1 MTKKHDIIWLTS
13 ADSTN
18 KEAQRRIS
26 DIDNLSVLSATEQTE
41 GRGQRGNTWSS
52 ESGKNLLFSVVLKF
66 SDTVFEGGLLPEMHA
81 HDQFVISEAASLAIV
96 DLLAENNIDSTR
108 DADEYYEKW
117 QDAVKSLKHVVE
129 NTIEGKYEPL
139 VEKLK
144 QENKTLGERCIQLT
158 KDKSDLTNKVQE
170 LKADIERLKASA
182 DAKDR
187 SLEAINNRLKS
198 FSKAPSSEL
207 DIDSMITKIH
217 NNDVKD
223 SEVDEKL
230 KEIKNERFTIQY
242 EWGRATK
249 ETEKKFVDFVKR
261 LWDGFVVVG
270 NYKVLNKISD
280 VRGDLDDCTMNTF
293 LRFLLDRKLIERRD
307 NGEVVSSAELERI
320 LAVITKVC

>member
-1 MTKKHDIIWLTS
+1 M
-13 ADSTN
+13 
-18 KEAQRRIS
+18 
-26 DIDNLSVLSATEQTE
+26 
-41 GRGQRGNTWSS
+41 
-52 ESGKNLLFSVVLKF
+52 
-66 SDTVFEGGLLPEMHA
+66 
-81 HDQFVISEAASLAIV
+81 ISEQEVLESLDRLGEKLQQLRDENNQQKSKIEELENANK
-96 DLLAENNIDSTR
+96 LLAANNIDSTR

-117 QDAVKSLKHVVE
+117 QGAVSS
-129 NTIEGKYEPL
+129 IEGKYEPL
-139 VEKLK
+139 IEKLK
-144 QENKTLGERCIQLT
+144 QENKALGERCIQLT
-158 KDKSDLTNKVQE
+158 KDKGDLVDKVQV

-198 FSKAPSSEL
+198 FSKAPSSDL
-207 DIDSMITKIH
+207 DIDSMITRIH

-249 ETEKKFVDFVKR
+249 ETERKFVEFIKR
-261 LWDGFVVVG
+261 LWDGYVVVG
-270 NYKVLNKISD
+270 NYKVLNKIAD
-280 VRGDLDDCTMNTF
+280 VRGDLDDGTMNTF

-307 NGEVVSSAELERI
+307 NGEVVSSSELERI

>member
-1 MTKKHDIIWLTS
+1 M
-13 ADSTN
+13 
-18 KEAQRRIS
+18 
-26 DIDNLSVLSATEQTE
+26 
-41 GRGQRGNTWSS
+41 
-52 ESGKNLLFSVVLKF
+52 
-66 SDTVFEGGLLPEMHA
+66 
-81 HDQFVISEAASLAIV
+81 ISEQEVLESLDRLGEKLQQLRDENNQQKSKIEELENANKFLAA
-96 DLLAENNIDSTR
+96 NNIDSTR

-117 QDAVKSLKHVVE
+117 QGAVSS
-129 NTIEGKYEPL
+129 IEGKYEPL
-139 VEKLK
+139 IEKLK
-144 QENKTLGERCIQLT
+144 QENKALGERCIQLT
-158 KDKSDLTNKVQE
+158 KDKGDLVDKVQV

-198 FSKAPSSEL
+198 FSKAPSSDL
-207 DIDSMITKIH
+207 DIDSMITRIH

-249 ETEKKFVDFVKR
+249 ETERKFVEFIKR
-261 LWDGFVVVG
+261 LWDGYVVVG
-270 NYKVLNKISD
+270 NYKVLNKIAD
-280 VRGDLDDCTMNTF
+280 VRGDLDDGTMNTF

>member
-1 MTKKHDIIWLTS
+1 M
-13 ADSTN
+13 
-18 KEAQRRIS
+18 
-26 DIDNLSVLSATEQTE
+26 
-41 GRGQRGNTWSS
+41 
-52 ESGKNLLFSVVLKF
+52 
-66 SDTVFEGGLLPEMHA
+66 
-81 HDQFVISEAASLAIV
+81 ISEQEVLESLDRLGEKLQQLRDENNQQKSKIEELENANKFLAA
-96 DLLAENNIDSTR
+96 NNIDSTR

-117 QDAVKSLKHVVE
+117 QGAVSS
-129 NTIEGKYEPL
+129 IEGEYEPL
-139 VEKLK
+139 IEKLK

-158 KDKSDLTNKVQE
+158 KDKGDLVDKVQE

-198 FSKAPSSEL
+198 FSKAPSSDL
-207 DIDSMITKIH
+207 DIDSMITRIH

-249 ETEKKFVDFVKR
+249 ETERKFVEFIKR
-261 LWDGFVVVG
+261 LWDGYVVVG
-270 NYKVLNKISD
+270 NYKVLNKIAD
-280 VRGDLDDCTMNTF
+280 VRGDLDDGTMNTF

-307 NGEVVSSAELERI
+307 NGEVVSSSELERI

>member
-1 MTKKHDIIWLTS
+1 M
-13 ADSTN
+13 
-18 KEAQRRIS
+18 
-26 DIDNLSVLSATEQTE
+26 
-41 GRGQRGNTWSS
+41 
-52 ESGKNLLFSVVLKF
+52 
-66 SDTVFEGGLLPEMHA
+66 
-81 HDQFVISEAASLAIV
+81 ISEQEVLESLDRLGEKLQQLRDENNQQKLKIEELENANK
-96 DLLAENNIDSTR
+96 LLAANNLDSTR

-117 QDAVKSLKHVVE
+117 QGAVKSLKHVVE
-129 NTIEGKYEPL
+129 NTIEGEYKPL
-139 VEKLK
+139 VAKLK
-144 QENKTLGERCIQLT
+144 KENKALGEKCIQLT
-158 KDKSDLTNKVQE
+158 KDKGDLVDKVQE

-198 FSKAPSSEL
+198 FSKASSDI

-249 ETEKKFVDFVKR
+249 ETEKKFVDFIKR
-261 LWDGFVVVG
+261 LWEGYVVVG
-270 NYKVLNKISD
+270 NYKVLNKIAD
-280 VRGDLDDCTMNTF
+280 VRGDLDDGTMNTF

-307 NGEVVSSAELERI
+307 NGEIVSSAELERI

>member
-1 MTKKHDIIWLTS
+1 M
-13 ADSTN
+13 
-18 KEAQRRIS
+18 
-26 DIDNLSVLSATEQTE
+26 
-41 GRGQRGNTWSS
+41 
-52 ESGKNLLFSVVLKF
+52 
-66 SDTVFEGGLLPEMHA
+66 
-81 HDQFVISEAASLAIV
+81 ISEQEVLESLDRLGEKLQQLRDENTQQKSKIEELENANKFLAA
-96 DLLAENNIDSTR
+96 NNIDSTR
-108 DADEYYEKW
+108 DADEFYEKW
-117 QDAVKSLKHVVE
+117 QGAVKSLKHVDE
-129 NTIEGKYEPL
+129 NTIEGNYEPL
-139 VEKLK
+139 VIKLE
-144 QENKTLGERCIQLT
+144 QENKTLGEKCVQLT

-198 FSKAPSSEL
+198 FSKAPSSDL

-217 NNDVKD
+217 NNDVKN

-249 ETEKKFVDFVKR
+249 ETERKFVDFVKR
-261 LWDGFVVVG
+261 LWEGFAVVG
-270 NYKVLNKISD
+270 KYKVLNKIPD
-280 VRGDLDDCTMNTF
+280 VQGDLDDGTMNTF

-307 NGEVVSSAELERI
+307 NGEIVSSAELERI

>member
-1 MTKKHDIIWLTS
+1 M
-13 ADSTN
+13 
-18 KEAQRRIS
+18 
-26 DIDNLSVLSATEQTE
+26 
-41 GRGQRGNTWSS
+41 
-52 ESGKNLLFSVVLKF
+52 
-66 SDTVFEGGLLPEMHA
+66 
-81 HDQFVISEAASLAIV
+81 ISEQEVLESLDRLGEKLQQLRDENNQQKSKIEELENANKFLAA
-96 DLLAENNIDSTR
+96 NNIDSTR

-117 QDAVKSLKHVVE
+117 QGAVSS
-129 NTIEGKYEPL
+129 IEGKYEPL
-139 VEKLK
+139 IEKLK

-158 KDKSDLTNKVQE
+158 KDKGDLVDKVQV

-198 FSKAPSSEL
+198 FSKAPSSDL
-207 DIDSMITKIH
+207 DIDSMITRIH

-249 ETEKKFVDFVKR
+249 ETERKFVEFIKR
-261 LWDGFVVVG
+261 LWDGYVVVG
-270 NYKVLNKISD
+270 NYKVLNKIAD
-280 VRGDLDDCTMNTF
+280 VRGDLDDGTMNTF

-307 NGEVVSSAELERI
+307 NGEVVSSSELERI

>member
-1 MTKKHDIIWLTS
+1 M
-13 ADSTN
+13 
-18 KEAQRRIS
+18 
-26 DIDNLSVLSATEQTE
+26 
-41 GRGQRGNTWSS
+41 
-52 ESGKNLLFSVVLKF
+52 
-66 SDTVFEGGLLPEMHA
+66 
-81 HDQFVISEAASLAIV
+81 ISEQEVLESLDRLGEKLQQLRDENNQQKSKIEELENANKFLAA
-96 DLLAENNIDSTR
+96 NNIDSTR

-117 QDAVKSLKHVVE
+117 QGAVSS
-129 NTIEGKYEPL
+129 IEGKYEPL
-139 VEKLK
+139 IEQLK
-144 QENKTLGERCIQLT
+144 QENKALGERCIQLT
-158 KDKSDLTNKVQE
+158 KDKGDLVDKVQV

-198 FSKAPSSEL
+198 FSKAPSSDL
-207 DIDSMITKIH
+207 DIDSMITRIH

-249 ETEKKFVDFVKR
+249 ETERKFVEFIKR
-261 LWDGFVVVG
+261 LWDGYAVVG
-270 NYKVLNKISD
+270 NYKVLNKIAD
-280 VRGDLDDCTMNTF
+280 VRGDLDDGTMNTF

-307 NGEVVSSAELERI
+307 NGEIVSSAELERI

>member
-1 MTKKHDIIWLTS
+1 M
-13 ADSTN
+13 
-18 KEAQRRIS
+18 
-26 DIDNLSVLSATEQTE
+26 
-41 GRGQRGNTWSS
+41 
-52 ESGKNLLFSVVLKF
+52 
-66 SDTVFEGGLLPEMHA
+66 
-81 HDQFVISEAASLAIV
+81 ISEQEVLESLDRLGEKLQQLRDDNNKQKLKIEELENANKFLAA
-96 DLLAENNIDSTR
+96 NNIDSTR
-108 DADEYYEKW
+108 DADEFYEKW
-117 QDAVKSLKHVVE
+117 QGAVKSLKHVVE
-129 NTIEGKYEPL
+129 NTIEGNYEPL
-139 VEKLK
+139 VIKLE
-144 QENKTLGERCIQLT
+144 QENKTLGEKCVQLT

-198 FSKAPSSEL
+198 FSKAPSSDL
-207 DIDSMITKIH
+207 DIDSMITRIH

-249 ETEKKFVDFVKR
+249 ETERKFVDFVKR
-261 LWDGFVVVG
+261 LWEGFAVVG
-270 NYKVLNKISD
+270 KYKVLNKIPD
-280 VRGDLDDCTMNTF
+280 VQGDLDDGTMNTF

-307 NGEVVSSAELERI
+307 NGEIVSSAELERI

>member
-1 MTKKHDIIWLTS
+1 M
-13 ADSTN
+13 
-18 KEAQRRIS
+18 
-26 DIDNLSVLSATEQTE
+26 
-41 GRGQRGNTWSS
+41 
-52 ESGKNLLFSVVLKF
+52 
-66 SDTVFEGGLLPEMHA
+66 
-81 HDQFVISEAASLAIV
+81 ISEQEVLESLDRLGEKLQQLRDENNQQKSKIEELENANKFLAA
-96 DLLAENNIDSTR
+96 NNIDSTR

-117 QDAVKSLKHVVE
+117 QGAVSS
-129 NTIEGKYEPL
+129 IEGKYEPL
-139 VEKLK
+139 IEKLK
-144 QENKTLGERCIQLT
+144 QENKALGERCIQLT
-158 KDKSDLTNKVQE
+158 KDKGDLVDKVQV

-198 FSKAPSSEL
+198 FSKAPSSDL
-207 DIDSMITKIH
+207 DIDSMITRIH

-249 ETEKKFVDFVKR
+249 ETERKFVDFVKR
-261 LWDGFVVVG
+261 LWEGFAVVG
-270 NYKVLNKISD
+270 KYKVLNKIPD
-280 VRGDLDDCTMNTF
+280 VQGDLDDGTMNTF

-307 NGEVVSSAELERI
+307 NGEIVSSAELERI